1 MRRISRLNL
10 QAITGA
16 ALLLAAIAVPV
27 VSQTTRS
34 ITVRTEPNASVWI
47 DSVLFGKTDAAG
59 KLVIRTVPSGSHT
72 LRIRADG
79 FKEISKPITPAQK
92 GELSL
97 PLSKTTDEGELAFQE
112 AGRLASVDRDKAAA
126 AYRRSIKLRPRYAQA
141 YIELARVLLDAQK
154 PFEAAKA
161 ISDLR
166 KFSPRN
172 AEASAVQGRIDK
184 DLGDEEKAIV
194 SFQRAITEG
203 RGVQPEAYT
212 GLGLLYKERAEGFGG
227 EGDLENETANYD
239 KAATYLKT
247 ALKQL
252 SGAPDSSVLYQL
264 LGLIYERQKKFNE
277 AIAVYEEFLR
287 FFPDTNDATAVRSFI
302 VQIKKQMAAQE

>member
-1 MRRISRLNL
+1 M
-10 QAITGA
+10 
-16 ALLLAAIAVPV
+16 
-27 VSQTTRS
+27 
-34 ITVRTEPNASVWI
+34 
-47 DSVLFGKTDAAG
+47 
-59 KLVIRTVPSGSHT
+59 
-72 LRIRADG
+72 
-79 FKEISKPITPAQK
+79 
-92 GELSL
+92 
-97 PLSKTTDEGELAFQE
+97 
-112 AGRLASVDRDKAAA
+112 
-126 AYRRSIKLRPRYAQA
+126 
-141 YIELARVLLDAQK
+141 LLDAQK
-154 PFEAAKA
+154 PFEAAKV
-161 ISDLR
+161 IGELR
-166 KFSPRN
+166 KISPRN

-239 KAATYLKT
+239 QAAKYLKT

-277 AIAVYEEFLR
+277 AIEVLR
-287 FFPDTNDATAVRSFI
+287 RISPVLSRQQRRHRRPFIHRPDQKTNGRTGIGFRFQVSCLWFQGLGFELLSYLYPSSFI
-302 VQIKKQMAAQE
+302 LYPSILVPLCPSRVGQEISL